1 MAHGRED
8 WAGTAQI
15 SGLWGVS
22 DLGELAARLG
32 SFSTFDRRGN
42 VVWANRFEDG
52 YSGWSQAH
60 VGTGSA
66 FYLYADGAFRAP
78 LSAQIVAG
86 AGATGLAQL
95 QVNLPI
101 PPVSRLGAE
110 WWWANV
116 TADDGYYT
124 MGLKISEGGRQYY
137 AIARIDP
144 ATKELLIYDDTLG
157 WTVLTTLSE
166 ALFQSDVWHLTK
178 IVCDIESLAYVRVLF
193 DDLVFDASAYAMKD
207 YAATTERLIM
217 PYIRCAVKT
226 TASPTMNVG
235 GAIVTYNEP

>member
-42 VVWANRFEDG
+42 VVWSNHFVDG
-52 YSGWSQAH
+52 YSGWIQYN

-66 FYLYADGAFRAP
+66 FYLYADKAFVAP

-86 AGATGLAQL
+86 AGAGGRAQL
-95 QVNLPI
+95 YVNLPI
-101 PPVSRLGAE
+101 PPISKLGAE
-110 WWWANV
+110 CWWANV
-116 TADDGYYT
+116 TTNDGYYIL
-124 MGLKISEGGRQYY
+124 GIKVSIGGRQYFAY
-137 AIARIDP
+137 VRFDVANKIMAIWDN
-144 ATKELLIYDDTLG
+144 TLG
-157 WTVLTTLSE
+157 YVTLATLSD
-166 ALFQSDVWHLTK
+166 ALFQSDAWHLTK
-178 IVCDIESLAYVRVLF
+178 LVIDAKTLKYEKVIF
-193 DDLVFDASAYAMKD
+193 DDTTYDASAYSLVN
-207 YAATTERLIM
+207 YAVTSERGISA
-217 PYIRCAVKT
+217 YIFCGVKT

-235 GAIVTYNEP
+235 GMILTYNEP